1 MRISAV
7 LLLFALLSACQQ
19 TPKPAVAATKDES
32 KEPVHEYSLH
42 GEVLRLDPKE
52 KIAVIKHQA
61 IGDGKTVWMG
71 AMTMEFPVK
80 DDTEFAKLHPG
91 EVINATVY
99 VRGEAI
105 PVFWVDQI
113 HEDTAA
119 PAPASK

>member
-1 MRISAV
+1 MRALAPV
-7 LLLFALLSACQQ
+7 FCLLLLSACRQATQ
-19 TPKPAVAATKDES
+19 PVALKDES

-42 GEVLRLDPKE
+42 GEVLRLDAKE

-80 DDTEFAKLHPG
+80 DDAEFAKLRPG
-91 EVINATVY
+91 ETINATVY
-99 VRGEAI
+99 VRGDAI

-113 HEDTAA
+113 HEDTTA